1 MAKELDGDWRPLVGD
16 ERAQRRRRADDSED
30 GVGEGV
36 KRAKGEDA
44 DVGPGGDPM
53 EEDSDRWGGE
63 LGYFQPLRLGLDLG
77 GPRRTTP
84 RRGEDPSIRGGRV
97 TLSWVAR
104 AALECVLQR
113 VWVWEGGS
121 YFYV

>member
-1 MAKELDGDWRPLVGD
+1 MSIDFQVDGRSPSILLSTALSCTIMCTRSQATAKATGVDW
-16 ERAQRRRRADDSED
+16 
-30 GVGEGV
+30 
-36 KRAKGEDA
+36 
-44 DVGPGGDPM
+44 
-53 EEDSDRWGGE
+53 E

-84 RRGEDPSIRGGRV
+84 RWGEDPSIRGGRV